1 MPVSVP
7 ISMEDG
13 KSKKT
18 FWRGLERSLE
28 EEARK
33 AESLGR
39 RVGGVNVAWHLF
51 ISPFMAF
58 IGEFFFSRN
67 IVRGLPGL
75 RDAMRAAVFRFA
87 VNARLYEMEK
97 GNADELERIR
107 DELVARAER
116 DDV

>member
-1 MPVSVP
+1 
-7 ISMEDG
+7 MENG
-13 KSKKT
+13 KNKEQ

-28 EEARK
+28 EESRK

-51 ISPFMAF
+51 ISPLFAF
-58 IGEFFFSRN
+58 IGAFFFSRN
-67 IVRGLPGL
+67 IIRGLSGL
-75 RDAMRAAVFRFA
+75 RDAVRAGVFRFA
-87 VNARLYEMEK
+87 VNARLYEIEK

-107 DELVARAER
+107 DEWGARSER